1 MNKAAL
7 GVVAVSLLCFAQLS
21 AAPLPANDPNCP
33 GCLLQKGVIVEIQN
47 GDLCTWAEFNSTND
61 DGSLFTAG
69 VNRANHEAMAGQLSD
84 AFKTSYFDKTAG
96 AWKGDIVTI
105 EFVKNGASDGD
116 CASPGGTQIM
126 GIRTV
131 HRGSP

>member
-1 MNKAAL
+1 MTKIPLGIAVASVLYAA
-7 GVVAVSLLCFAQLS
+7 SLS
-21 AAPLPANDPNCP
+21 AAPAPANDPNCP

-84 AFKTSYFDKTAG
+84 AFKTSYFDRSTG
-96 AWKGDIVTI
+96 TWRGDIDNRVRQKRR
-105 EFVKNGASDGD
+105 E
-116 CASPGGTQIM
+116 
-126 GIRTV
+126 
-131 HRGSP
+131 